1 MIKLTEIVR
10 KGGRVFL
17 VFEYSHGEEVKKVKV
32 PKDVFDERI
41 SAFSRVVGRRP
52 GIREIVEI
60 VRTFFKELR
69 EKEEKIDDFDWEK
82 LLGID
87 LEAG

>member
-10 KGGRVFL
+10 RGGRVFL
-17 VFEYSHGEEVKKVKV
+17 IFEYSHNEEVRKVKV
-32 PKDVFDERI
+32 PKDVFDEKMIAFKRI
-41 SAFSRVVGRRP
+41 IGRKP
-52 GIREIVEI
+52 KMAEIVEI
-60 VRTFFKELR
+60 VKTFFKELR

-87 LEAG
+87 LEA